1 MEIAVIGLGLI
12 GGSICK
18 AIRKNTNHVL
28 YGFDID
34 RKVIDAAMENS
45 VINKVLE
52 EDDLSNVD
60 LSFVCLY
67 PMETITY
74 IKNNMKNFK
83 KGSIVCDVCG
93 IKKYITDEL
102 EDILKQSGINF
113 IGTHP
118 MAGKEFSGYEYS
130 DEKIFEKASFI
141 IAKTP
146 NSSKDAI
153 AKVEKLA
160 KEMGFAKVVFST
172 PAEHDRIISFT
183 SQLAH
188 VVSNA
193 YVKSPSLSRHKGFS
207 AGSFQDLTR
216 VAKLNETMWSKLFLL
231 NKEDLIGEIDI
242 LVGHIAE
249 YRKALMEND
258 EETLK
263 RLLKEGR
270 ELKENSSQKK
280 I

>member
-18 AIRKNTNHVL
+18 AIKKNTNHVI

-34 RKVIDAAMENS
+34 RNVIDAALEALA
-45 VINKVLE
+45 INDTLNDK
-52 EDDLSNVD
+52 DLYKAD
-60 LSFVCLY
+60 ITFVCLY

-74 IKNNMKNFK
+74 IKNNIKNFK

-102 EDILKQSGINF
+102 EDILNQSGINF

-118 MAGKEFSGYEYS
+118 MAGKEFSGYDYS
-130 DEKIFEKASFI
+130 DDKIFEKASFI
-141 IAKTP
+141 ITETS

-153 AKVEKLA
+153 KQVETLA
-160 KEMGFAKVVFST
+160 KEMGFAKIVFST

-193 YVKSPSLSRHKGFS
+193 YVKSPSLSNHKGFS

-242 LVGHIAE
+242 LIGHIAE
-249 YRKALMEND
+249 YRKALMDND

-263 RLLKEGR
+263 KLLKEGR
-270 ELKENSSQKK
+270 ELKENSN
-280 I
+280 